1 VEARWGAGARGA
13 LAGAASPSVAASPD
27 GAGCR
32 LVPVERVDAISRD
45 AFLDRHRAPRRP
57 VVLRELTASWPARR
71 AWSIDYFRRVAG
83 DRAIPVYD
91 SRPAYGR
98 QHQHAAAA
106 RMRFGDYV
114 ERLRAGES
122 RLRIFFLRVAAELPE
137 LVADFTYP
145 DLGVRFVERL
155 SVLFAGG
162 RGARVQMHFDVD
174 LAEIVLCHFG
184 GKKRV
189 ILFGPDQTPC
199 LYRVPF
205 SFSARFDLAPE
216 APDYARFPAF
226 ARARGEIA
234 ELEHGD
240 ALYVPP
246 GYWHYVL
253 YDDVGFSLSLRTLP
267 GTPRDLLA
275 ALYNIGVLRTVD
287 GLMRKVVGQR
297 WNDRN
302 ERLAIERTHRRLGLG

>member
-1 VEARWGAGARGA
+1 M
-13 LAGAASPSVAASPD
+13 
-27 GAGCR
+27 
-32 LVPVERVDAISRD
+32 
-45 AFLDRHRAPRRP
+45 
-57 VVLRELTASWPARR
+57 
-71 AWSIDYFRRVAG
+71 
-83 DRAIPVYD
+83 YD

-106 RMRFGDYV
+106 RMTFAEYLD
-114 ERLRAGES
+114 RLRAGES

-137 LVADFTYP
+137 LVSDFGYP
-145 DLGVRFVERL
+145 DLGIRWIDRL

-174 LAEIVLCHFG
+174 HAEILLCHFG
-184 GKKRV
+184 GRKRV
-189 ILFGPDQTPC
+189 ILFGPDETPC

-240 ALYVPP
+240 ALYIPP
-246 GYWHYVL
+246 GWWHYVL
-253 YDDVGFSLSLRTLP
+253 YDDVGFSLSFRTLP
-267 GTPRDLLA
+267 GTTRDVVA
-275 ALYNIGVLRTVD
+275 ALYNIVVLRTVD
-287 GLMRKVVGQR
+287 GLMRKVAGQR

-302 ERLAIERTHRRLGLG
+302 ERLAIERTHRRLGIR